1 MNVVHT
7 KSQLRAMIRSLRG
20 GQRRIGFVPTMGYLH
35 QGHVSL
41 IRQAR
46 QENDAVVV
54 SVFVNPTQFG
64 PNEDLEAYPRDRERD
79 LALLHAEKCDIGF
92 FPNPEELYPSGF
104 MTYVR
109 VEGPM
114 TQVLCG
120 RSRPTHF
127 QGVATIVTKLFHLVQ
142 PDRAYFGQKDAQQV
156 AVIRQMARD
165 LDFDLDIVACPT
177 VREADG
183 LAMSSRNSYLSP
195 AQRRMAP
202 MIYQSLLETR
212 QKIIQGERSATKM
225 TTFLKS
231 HLDLIDSADI
241 DYVSIMDSRTLMP
254 LETLSGEI
262 LIAVAVR
269 IGQTR
274 LIDNIQ
280 FEV

>member
-1 MNVVHT
+1 MIVVET
-7 KSQLRAMIRSLRG
+7 ASQLRSQIRQLRDSR
-20 GQRRIGFVPTMGYLH
+20 RRIGFVPTMGYLH
-35 QGHVSL
+35 QGHLAL

-46 QENDAVVV
+46 LENDAVVV

-64 PNEDLEAYPRDRERD
+64 PHEDLAVYPRDRERD
-79 LALLHAEKCDIGF
+79 EALLRQEKCDVGF
-92 FPNPEELYPSGF
+92 FPNAAEIYPPGF
-104 MTYVR
+104 TTYVQ

-127 QGVATIVTKLFHLVQ
+127 RGVTTVVTKLFHLVQ
-142 PDRAYFGQKDAQQV
+142 PQRAYFGQKDAQQV
-156 AVIRQMARD
+156 AVIRQMVHD
-165 LDFDLDIVACPT
+165 LDFDLEVVVCAT

-183 LAMSSRNSYLSP
+183 LAMSSRNAYLSVE
-195 AQRRMAP
+195 QRHAAP
-202 MIYQSLLETR
+202 IIYRSLLETR
-212 QKIIQGERSATKM
+212 QKIAEGERSGLKM
-225 TTFLKS
+225 VDFLKS
-231 HLDLIDSADI
+231 RLDLIDSSDI
-241 DYVSIMDSRTLMP
+241 DYVSITDPRTLMP

-269 IGQTR
+269 LGRTR